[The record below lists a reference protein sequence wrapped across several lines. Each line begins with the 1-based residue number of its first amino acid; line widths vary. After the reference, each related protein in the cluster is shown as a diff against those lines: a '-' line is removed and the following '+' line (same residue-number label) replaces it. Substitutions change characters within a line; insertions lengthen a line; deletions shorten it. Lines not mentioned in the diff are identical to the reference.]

1 MRTTEIRGET
11 IELGLSIPDA
21 VATDL
26 CENPDEC
33 PIAMC
38 GCRFLQTGEPWKAE
52 QQEGGE

>member
-1 MRTTEIRGET
+1 MRTVEVKGET
-11 IELGLSIPDA
+11 IELGLSIPEA

-38 GCRFLQTGEPWKAE
+38 GCRFLQTGEPWKGE
-52 QQEGGE
+52 KQEGGE